1 MSMNISDPVE
11 TKRVLRS
18 TLKQQRQKL
27 DDAARRRQDEAL
39 IARCVDLIHEHGAET
54 VAAYHPLPDEPG
66 GPGFLPAL
74 RAATGTVLLPISEA
88 EGAMLWAPYE
98 GEEAM
103 AKGDLNIPEPVGER
117 RDWRALLDCDI
128 VFLPA
133 LGANRRGFRLG
144 KGAGYYDR
152 TLARLAEAEAPQ
164 PLLAVVLFD
173 HEVTDDVPVEAHDM
187 PVNVIVTAEA
197 LHRV

>member
-1 MSMNISDPVE
+1 MDISDPGG

-18 TLKQQRQKL
+18 TLKQARQEL
-27 DDAARRRQDEAL
+27 DKTTRERQHTAL
-39 IARCVDLIHEHGAET
+39 IARCVELIHERSAGT

-74 RAATGTVLLPISEA
+74 RAATGAVLLPISEA

-117 RDWRALLDCDI
+117 RDWRALLDCDL

-187 PVNVIVTAEA
+187 PVDVIVTAEA
-197 LHRV
+197 LHHV

>member
-1 MSMNISDPVE
+1 MDISDPGG

-18 TLKQQRQKL
+18 TLKQARQEL
-27 DDAARRRQDEAL
+27 DKTTRERQHTAL
-39 IARCVDLIHEHGAET
+39 IARCVELIHERSAGT
-54 VAAYHPLPDEPG
+54 VAAYHPLADEPG

-74 RAATGTVLLPISEA
+74 RAATGAVLLPISEA